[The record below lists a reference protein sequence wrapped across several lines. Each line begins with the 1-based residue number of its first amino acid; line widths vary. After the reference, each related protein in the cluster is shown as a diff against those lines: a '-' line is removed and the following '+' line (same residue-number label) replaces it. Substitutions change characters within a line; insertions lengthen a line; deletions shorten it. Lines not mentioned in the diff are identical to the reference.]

1 MDRWIERKDQIGQT
15 RLDQN
20 MVQWKRRETER
31 IVWSRVES
39 RVEQSRKIEQNRQ
52 TGEKIQ
58 TSRDK
63 KTAR

>member
-15 RLDQN
+15 RLDQT
-20 MVQWKRRETER
+20 MVQWKRREKER

-39 RVEQSRKIEQNRQ
+39 RVEQNRKIEQNRQ